1 MSSEAVLELHLVSRR
16 ADHRAWHH
24 LRTRSE
30 AGARLEVVLLHDAV
44 LETEATVTAAL
55 GETEMLKVTVM
66 ACTNDATQRKVEER
80 WALIDYAG
88 IIARSVAADQVT
100 SW

>member
-1 MSSEAVLELHLVSRR
+1 MSRR

-24 LRTRSE
+24 LRKRSE

-44 LETEATVTAAL
+44 LETEATVKAEL
-55 GETEMLKVTVM
+55 GETETPKVTVM
-66 ACTNDATQRKVEER
+66 ACADDATQRKVLER

-88 IIARSVAADQVT
+88 IIDRSAAANQVT